1 MNIKEMKGT
10 SLKKF
15 MKAERSSFRWHN
27 KNKSGGNF
35 GIEIRGI
42 EGKNYEISAEYAWD
56 GNFSNI
62 RFGYIYQ
69 AGMRIALGKSETLE
83 ELCIRLM
90 KIIELQKE
98 QDKRFHEM
106 QEKVIA

>member
-1 MNIKEMKGT
+1 MNIKEIKGT

-15 MKAERSSFRWHN
+15 MKAEKSSFRWHN

-42 EGKNYEISAEYAWD
+42 EGKNYQITAYYAYD

-62 RFGYIYQ
+62 KFGYIYQ
-69 AGMRIALGKSETLE
+69 AGMKINLGRMEILE

-90 KIIELQKE
+90 KIIELQK
-98 QDKRFHEM
+98 QMDKRFHEIE
-106 QEKVIA
+106 EKAV